1 MSKKKIPNA
10 YEHLRRKL
18 VEGEILPGM
27 RLGNRKLA
35 QEMGVSYTPVR
46 EALSRLIS
54 EGFVE
59 HIRGVGA
66 YVRMPDA
73 REIEE
78 LLSIRE
84 VLESHAVAEAI
95 RQITADEL
103 KVLDSVCSEWLAVL
117 RANRTFQFKRK
128 QLDRWIYLDQLFH
141 ETIILAAKNRLLT
154 KFMRDQRLL
163 EKVFGSL
170 RLETAGG
177 SKTVSDFSN
186 VSWPRIWRQ
195 HAALV
200 RAIRRRNVKAA
211 RYWIHSQIADSK
223 KQFEAF
229 FKYKFEVERQGRD
242 GESTLEAVRRYS
254 TPRGEG

>member
-1 MSKKKIPNA
+1 MSKKKTPNA
-10 YEHLRRKL
+10 YEHLRGKL
-18 VEGEILPGM
+18 LKGEIRPGM

-35 QEMGVSYTPVR
+35 QEIGVSYTPVR

-59 HIRGVGA
+59 HIKGVGA
-66 YVRMPDA
+66 YVHMPDA
-73 REIEE
+73 REIDE

-95 RQITADEL
+95 RHITPEQF
-103 KVLDSVCSEWLAVL
+103 KILDSVCSEWLAVL
-117 RANRTFQFKRK
+117 RANRTFQLKPE
-128 QLDRWIYLDQLFH
+128 QLDRWIHLDQLFH
-141 ETIILAAKNRLLT
+141 ETLILAAKNRRLT

-177 SKTVSDFSN
+177 TKTVSDFST
-186 VSWPRIWRQ
+186 VSWPKIWRQ

-200 RAIRRRNVKAA
+200 GAIRRRNVKAA
-211 RYWIHSQIADSK
+211 RYWISAQVADSK

-229 FKYKFEVERQGRD
+229 FKYKFEVDRQGGD

-254 TPRGEG
+254 RP